1 MARSRGTNGAVAALF
16 VAVGGLAVALRGAIA
31 APPES
36 PRHPVPVRAWF
47 QPQELDTR
55 PELYSGMN
63 LITSLVD
70 GRVAERLSDRGV
82 VTLKW
87 AFGPQSEYS
96 QGKSE
101 YYRDQCAPF
110 LAGHAFRFAG
120 VGIDEWNP
128 GGERFADESRLA
140 AEGYRA
146 ARARWPDNL
155 VVAWVTRPD
164 ETFLGLLAD
173 GTFDLAI
180 IEGYSFIP
188 DVGGLTLEGIR
199 ERVAAVERAG
209 LLDRCIVCFGYVAAG
224 ADKEGRRMTCADLE
238 RLVRAVHAE
247 YAQMPGVAF
256 YGHDDGDPAT
266 PALIAAA
273 ERLGLECYPSREA
286 PAEGAVREPD
296 RRPAVGY
303 DRRWHRGP

>member
-1 MARSRGTNGAVAALF
+1 MIA
-16 VAVGGLAVALRGAIA
+16 AVGIMIAAAAGHA
-31 APPES
+31 APPPM

-47 QPQELDTR
+47 QPQYLDTR
-55 PELYSGMN
+55 PELYRGMN

-70 GRVAERLSDRGV
+70 GGVAERWTGRGV

-96 QGKSE
+96 QGKAD

-110 LAGHAFRFAG
+110 VDGHDFRFAG

-128 GGERFADESRLA
+128 GGERFVEESRLA

-164 ETFLGLLAD
+164 ETFVSLLAD

-180 IEGYSFIP
+180 IEGYTFIP

-199 ERVAAVERAG
+199 ERVAVVERAG

-224 ADKEGRRMTCADLE
+224 ADAAGRRMTAGDLE
-238 RLVRAVHAE
+238 RLVRAIHDDHP
-247 YAQMPGVAF
+247 QMPGVAF
-256 YGHDDGDPAT
+256 YGFADGDPGT
-266 PALIAAA
+266 PDLIAAA
-273 ERLGLECYPSREA
+273 ERLGLELWPVLEKPATEA
-286 PAEGAVREPD
+286 RGGAR
-296 RRPAVGY
+296 
-303 DRRWHRGP
+303 

>member
-1 MARSRGTNGAVAALF
+1 MREGRGWMAMGLVATAVLGGT
-16 VAVGGLAVALRGAIA
+16 LAA

-47 QPQELDTR
+47 QPQLLDTR
-55 PELYSGMN
+55 PELYRGMN

-70 GRVAERLSDRGV
+70 ADVARRWSDKGV

-96 QGKSE
+96 QGKSD

-110 LAGHAFRFAG
+110 IGDEPFRFAG

-128 GGERFADESRLA
+128 GGARFAEESRLA

-146 ARARWPDNL
+146 ARVAWPENL
-155 VVAWVTRPD
+155 VVAWVTQPD

-188 DVGGLTLEGIR
+188 DVGGLTLDGIR
-199 ERVAAVERAG
+199 ARVAAVERAG
-209 LLDRCIVCFGYVAAG
+209 LLDRTIVCFGYVAAG
-224 ADKEGRRMTCADLE
+224 ADKEGRRMTADDLA
-238 RLVRAVHAE
+238 RLVRTIHAE
-247 YAQMPGVAF
+247 YPQMPGVAF
-256 YGHDDGDPAT
+256 YGHADGDPAT
-266 PALIAAA
+266 PDLIAAA
-273 ERLGLECYPSREA
+273 ERLALECYPSRAEPADEA
-286 PAEGAVREPD
+286 DEEAR
-296 RRPAVGY
+296 
-303 DRRWHRGP
+303 